1 MEWKVRRTGFRSGS
15 SNDKDIK
22 WLKDHCKN
30 HPATIGYAVWLNLE
44 ASPVEISVDRI
55 DSNGMRRLPC

>member
-1 MEWKVRRTGFRSGS
+1 VEGP
-15 SNDKDIK
+15 SNWVSFGELERQGHQ

-30 HPATIGYAVWLNLE
+30 HPATIGYAVWLNLA
-44 ASPVEISVDRI
+44 ASPVEICVDRI